1 MGVLRSNPG
10 LSGPYIGAQFLAFF
24 CPPTLLMSLTRIPF
38 PPPGLGPEPPRS
50 PRRLRASFSLAVI
63 PEIPVTE
70 EAEYDNCAV
79 LSPRSPL
86 STVSERGEDEDV
98 PDSPQSVKFVFIIP
112 GYVGGIH
119 HVLSFASGTLN
130 GRVDSIELFCESLT
144 KRVNGLKQQL
154 DEMRIDVVGLEG
166 TIQGIEKSRAGSPP
180 H

>member
-50 PRRLRASFSLAVI
+50 PRRLRASFALAVI

-70 EAEYDNCAV
+70 EAEYDDCAV

-98 PDSPQSVKFVFIIP
+98 PDSPQS
-112 GYVGGIH
+112 
-119 HVLSFASGTLN
+119 LNFASGTLN